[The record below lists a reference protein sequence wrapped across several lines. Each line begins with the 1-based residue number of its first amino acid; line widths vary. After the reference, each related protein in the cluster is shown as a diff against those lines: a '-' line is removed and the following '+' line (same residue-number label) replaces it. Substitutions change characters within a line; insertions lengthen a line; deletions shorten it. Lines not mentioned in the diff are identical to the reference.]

1 MGKKKKY
8 YVLFALVVCLALFG
22 CENEAGKSPDVSNEK
37 VEDKISIPKESNDKF
52 AYRQLDDEGKQIYD
66 ELYYTIKNHEEEI
79 EVSSLDEEKV
89 DTAFDY
95 VLKDHPEIFWC
106 DSYKCVRYMAAGKT
120 VSLEVEPIY
129 SMTIEEAGELE
140 KQIELEVQGYID
152 GINGNMDGYEKAKF
166 IYTKMIEDINYNTAS
181 ENNQNIISAFINKET
196 VCQGFAKAFQYLMYK
211 LDIECTLVRGKAN
224 GDSHVWNLI
233 KLDDEYYYVDVTWGS
248 TNFEDDEYNE
258 KYVNYNYFCITT
270 EEICKNHEITETME
284 VPECV
289 SITNNYFVREGRYF
303 TEFDI
308 DKIGTVITQ
317 AIQNNEVEIAL
328 KASTEEVFKEITN
341 YLIDE
346 RHIFDYY
353 STNSS
358 ISFSKSK
365 FYNALIIF
373 FE

>member
-1 MGKKKKY
+1 
-8 YVLFALVVCLALFG
+8 
-22 CENEAGKSPDVSNEK
+22 
-37 VEDKISIPKESNDKF
+37 
-52 AYRQLDDEGKQIYD
+52 
-66 ELYYTIKNHEEEI
+66 
-79 EVSSLDEEKV
+79 
-89 DTAFDY
+89 
-95 VLKDHPEIFWC
+95 
-106 DSYKCVRYMAAGKT
+106 
-120 VSLEVEPIY
+120 
-129 SMTIEEAGELE
+129 MTIEEAGELE
-140 KQIELEVQGYID
+140 KQIELEAQGYID

-365 FYNALIIF
+365 FYNVLIIF